1 MNEWQIAKETFL
13 SIVKYFLIFIFLN
26 NLVWA
31 VIHLSGTSSISG
43 ETTQDGENNTQ
54 EVNYGEQNK
63 I

>member
-26 NLVWA
+26 NLVWFA
-31 VIHLSGTSSISG
+31 VCMSKDSSISG
-43 ETTQDGENNTQ
+43 ETFQDGENNTQ

-63 I
+63 V